1 MPPIFQHAIT
11 LIARIML
18 SLVFILSGAN
28 CLIGWGQAANRMAA
42 KGMDLRG
49 VLGSGG
55 TVLVH
60 AMLAGTVVLLLIGG
74 LSVLLGLRARW
85 GAVVLIAFLVPA
97 TLIFHNFWTLGA
109 DSARQVEMVSF
120 MKNLGLIGGLMMIVA
135 FGSGGFSIE
144 LFLPRRRKPGEF

>member
-1 MPPIFQHAIT
+1 MPPIFQHVIT

-18 SLVFILSGAN
+18 SLVFVLSGAN
-28 CLIGWGQAANRMAA
+28 SLIGWGEAANRMVAR
-42 KGMDLRG
+42 GMDFRS

-60 AMLAGTVVLLLIGG
+60 AMLAVAVVLLLIGG

>member
-1 MPPIFQHAIT
+1 MPPIFQHVIT

-28 CLIGWGQAANRMAA
+28 SLIGWGEAANRMVAR
-42 KGMDLRG
+42 GMDLRNI
-49 VLGSGG
+49 LGSGG

-60 AMLAGTVVLLLIGG
+60 AMLAVAVVLLLIGG

-85 GAVVLIAFLVPA
+85 GAVVLIAFLVTT
-97 TLIFHNFWTLGA
+97 TLIFHNFWAVGA
-109 DSARQVEMVSF
+109 GSVKQVEMVSF

-135 FGSGGFSIE
+135 FGSGGFSVE
-144 LFLPRRRKPGEF
+144 LLLPRRRKPGEF